1 MNLLEAMYRRVLC
14 APTVRLAIAL
24 MERRGY
30 KAVIMLAV
38 SVEVLLTSSSSRWQL
53 DEFRF
58 EVSGLPD
65 IQRAVIEARPL
76 SLAHNPLSSPSE
88 YGHGPA
94 HFDPRN
100 NVSQQARHTTITP
113 YSARGYLLEIN

>member
-65 IQRAVIEARPL
+65 M
-76 SLAHNPLSSPSE
+76 
-88 YGHGPA
+88 
-94 HFDPRN
+94 
-100 NVSQQARHTTITP
+100 
-113 YSARGYLLEIN
+113 